1 MSRRPVATGRSRT
14 GPSGDSIR
22 RVAPGRALPCAGE
35 ANSLQPGPVRLGALL
50 CATLMGSAL
59 VSAAGPVRGS
69 ARSMPPALAQ
79 FLRQTVALDSGQ
91 IIAVSGG
98 EAVVKALAPADH
110 REIAVFGI
118 VRIAVPRSFYV
129 DRATDF
135 PSALTAPSRLRSG
148 LFSDPA
154 VESDVAAFSLPDD
167 DVRDLTECRVGSC
180 NVKLPIAAMR
190 YLHAHVDPASPS
202 ADSIASAYFR
212 ARLVDYVSAYRARG
226 DSALIAY
233 DDQRPSAAAAQVF
246 AGMLS
251 RSPYMY
257 QYAPSLE
264 RYLENYPGDR
274 PVGARD
280 VFYWSE
286 DDLPGLKPTLTIT
299 HEVVYAP
306 PELPGSTLI
315 ASKLLYADHYLDG
328 ALDLTAV
335 VDQPAD
341 SAGEPGGVYVLL
353 LHRLHFDNLPSGG
366 LINVRG
372 KVVAKLS
379 DRTRTALRDAKMQSE
394 QAYLRTLH

>member
-1 MSRRPVATGRSRT
+1 VTPAAGAGYAPIRTVVAW
-14 GPSGDSIR
+14 
-22 RVAPGRALPCAGE
+22 
-35 ANSLQPGPVRLGALL
+35 GALL
-50 CATLMGSAL
+50 SASL
-59 VSAAGPVRGS
+59 PGQSPAQG
-69 ARSMPPALAQ
+69 MPPSLSQ
-79 FLRQTVALDSGQ
+79 FLGQTIALNRDEVDAADSG
-91 IIAVSGG
+91 V
-98 EAVVKALAPADH
+98 AVVKVLAPADH

-135 PSALTAPSRLRSG
+135 PSALAAPSRLRSG

-154 VESDVAAFSLPDD
+154 VESDVAAFSLPHD
-167 DVRDLTECRVGSC
+167 DVRDLTGCRVGSC
-180 NVKLPIAAMR
+180 NVKLPVAAMR

-202 ADSIASAYFR
+202 GDSIASAYFR

-264 RYLENYPGDR
+264 RYLENYPGHR
-274 PVGARD
+274 PAGARD

-299 HEVVYAP
+299 HEVVYTP

-341 SAGEPGGVYVLL
+341 SAGQSGGVYVLL

-379 DRTRTALRDAKMQSE
+379 DRTRTTLRDAKVQSE